1 VAASAGQD
9 QPSWTIGS
17 LLDWTAAFLLKKGA
31 ESPRLD
37 AEVLLAHALG
47 CRRIELYTR
56 HAEPATEAVREGY
69 RELIRRRTEGCPV
82 AYLVGQKEFFSLT
95 FEVDGSV
102 LIPRPDS
109 EHVVLECLRLAKG
122 MPTPAIL
129 DLGVGSGNL
138 SVALAFQLKTA
149 KVVGVDISPA
159 ALAVATRNA
168 VKHGVDRRVDFRE
181 GDLFGPIQPGE
192 QFDFVVSN
200 PPYIPTADVPGLEAG
215 VSRFEPGQALDGGP
229 DGFAVFDR
237 IVGGALAVLKPGG
250 SLIIE
255 IGAPQH
261 EEARRK
267 IAALPQYELFDTIY
281 DGSRHPRVLRARKRG
296 LHSEE

>member
-82 AYLVGQKEFFSLT
+82 AYLVGRKEFFSLT
-95 FEVDGSV
+95 FEVDSSV

-122 MPTPAIL
+122 MVAPTLL

-138 SVALAFQLKTA
+138 SVALAFHLKTA
-149 KVVGVDISPA
+149 QVVAVDISPA
-159 ALAVATRNA
+159 ALAVAKRNA
-168 VKHGVDRRVDFRE
+168 TRHGVDERIDFRE
-181 GDLFGPIQPGE
+181 GSLFEPVQAGE
-192 QFDFVVSN
+192 QFDFVISN
-200 PPYIPTADVPGLEAG
+200 PPYIPTADVPGLEPG
-215 VSRFEPGQALDGGP
+215 VSKYEPKQALDGGV

-237 IVGGALAVLKPGG
+237 ILAGAVDVLKPGG
-250 SLIIE
+250 SLIVE
-255 IGAPQH
+255 IGVPQH
-261 EEARRK
+261 DEARRK
-267 IAALPQYELFDTIY
+267 ISAISQYELFETIY
-281 DGSRHPRVLRARKRG
+281 DGSRHPRVLRARKR
-296 LHSEE
+296 

>member
-1 VAASAGQD
+1 MTPTAGLD
-9 QPSWTIGS
+9 QPWTIGS

-37 AEVLLAHALG
+37 AEVLLANVLG

-56 HAEPATEAVREGY
+56 HTEPAGEDVRERY

-95 FEVDGSV
+95 FEVEPSV

-109 EHVVLECLRLAKG
+109 EHVVLECLRLARG
-122 MPTPAIL
+122 MAAPKIL

-138 SVALAFQLKTA
+138 SVALAYHLKTA
-149 KVVGVDISPA
+149 QVVAVDISA
-159 ALAVATRNA
+159 GALAVAGRNA
-168 VKHGVDRRVDFRE
+168 ARHGVDGRIQFRE
-181 GDLFGPIQPGE
+181 GDLFGPLKPEE
-192 QFDFVVSN
+192 QFDFVISN
-200 PPYIPTADVPGLEAG
+200 PPYIPSSDVETLEAG
-215 VSRFEPGQALDGGP
+215 VSRFEPKQALDGGAS
-229 DGFAVFDR
+229 GFAVFDR
-237 IVGGALAVLKPGG
+237 IVAGAPVVLTPGG
-250 SLIIE
+250 SLIME

-267 IAALPQYELFDTIY
+267 IAANPSFELFETIY
-281 DGSRHPRVLRARKRG
+281 DGSRHPRVLRAARR
-296 LHSEE
+296 S

>member
-1 VAASAGQD
+1 MTASAGQD

-17 LLDWTAAFLLKKGA
+17 LLDWTAAFLLKKEA

-56 HAEPATEAVREGY
+56 HAEPATEEVRERY
-69 RELIRRRTEGCPV
+69 RDLIRRRTEGCPV
-82 AYLVGQKEFFSLT
+82 AYLVGRKEFFSLT
-95 FEVDGSV
+95 FEVDSSV

-122 MPTPAIL
+122 MATSTLL

-138 SVALAFQLKTA
+138 SVAFTFHQKAA
-149 KVVGVDISPA
+149 RVVSIDISPA
-159 ALAVATRNA
+159 ALAVARRNA
-168 VKHGVDRRVDFRE
+168 IKHQVAQRIDFRE
-181 GDLFGPIQPGE
+181 GDLFGPIQAGE
-192 QFDFVVSN
+192 QFDFVISN
-200 PPYIPTADVPGLEAG
+200 PPYIPTAEVPELETG
-215 VSRFEPGQALDGGP
+215 VSEFEPKQALDGGA
-229 DGFAVFDR
+229 DGFAIFDR
-237 IVGGALAVLKPGG
+237 ILTGALPVLKSGG
-250 SLIIE
+250 SLIVE

-267 IAALPQYELFDTIY
+267 ISALPEYELFETIY
-281 DGSRHPRVLRARKRG
+281 DGSRHPRVLRARRR
-296 LHSEE
+296 